1 MELSYSAEWQWT
13 SGKRVNS
20 KTIRYCVYCLKC
32 TAYQEYQCLAIK
44 IEGTDLERFVKII
57 VSRKA
62 QVLGVILSL
71 MFVVYSIINLS
82 QLNSET
88 DANFVIKRG
97 ILITSSIIFG
107 LSACAGIVTL
117 LISKRQKKS

>member
-1 MELSYSAEWQWT
+1 MHIKNNIKFRFLATGFFNTLFGIVLGYLFISMLPFHYSMSLLS
-13 SGKRVNS
+13 
-20 KTIRYCVYCLKC
+20 
-32 TAYQEYQCLAIK
+32 
-44 IEGTDLERFVKII
+44 
-57 VSRKA
+57 A

-82 QLNSET
+82 QLDSET